1 MYYVRRLNLSS
12 HKDLCDKLAQ
22 ESGKLYSNTVKFFWR
37 TVRKKELWLKPS
49 SLMRLFNSNNM
60 HAHSADASIQQ
71 FFNALSS
78 WRTVRKTIPE
88 AKPPKRLRKYS
99 CVVWKNTAIRIKD
112 QQLILS
118 NGKITESLI
127 IPWEHSLTPVQ
138 TTLRWTGIGYE
149 LVFCYKEDKP
159 ETNYNPEQPVGID
172 IGQIHVAA
180 TSEGTIV
187 NGRLLRSIRQGRQR
201 SCSILE
207 QRMSKKK
214 KGSKRWKRLREAKR
228 RLCRK
233 VVNKARD
240 ILHKYTTGL
249 VMYLKEKGY
258 NALVVG
264 DLTGY
269 RVENNCGSVRNQENH
284 AWLYSQISWYLK
296 YKWVRLGLRYVPQ
309 EESHTSKT
317 CPACG
322 SRKKPTGREYKC
334 KCGFV
339 GHRDLVG
346 ATNILRKYL
355 GTFGAEIAKFCE
367 ANKYLGAFGKMFPVD
382 ALMARASGVRFNPH
396 ISVAHGFLTA

>member
-1 MYYVRRLNLSS
+1 MYYIRRLNLSS
-12 HKDLCDKLAQ
+12 HKDLCNLLAQ

-37 TVRKKELWLKPS
+37 TVRKKDIWLSKYQ
-49 SLMRLFNSNNM
+49 LFNWFKSNTM
-60 HAHSADASIQQ
+60 HSHSVNASIEQ

-78 WRTVRKTIPE
+78 WRTVRKTIPQ
-88 AKPPKRLRKYS
+88 AKPPKRLRKYCS
-99 CVVWKNTAIRIKD
+99 VVWKNTAIRIKN

-118 NGKITESLI
+118 NGKITEPLI
-127 IPWEHSLTPVQ
+127 IPWKYSLIPVQ
-138 TTLRWTGIGYE
+138 TTLRWAGKYE

-159 ETNYNPEQPVGID
+159 ETNYIPEQPVGID
-172 IGQIHVAA
+172 IGQIHVVG

-201 SCSILE
+201 SCSVFE
-207 QRMSKKK
+207 QGMSKKK
-214 KGSKRWKRLREAKR
+214 KGSKRWKKLREAKR
-228 RLCRK
+228 KLCRK

-249 VMYLKEKGY
+249 VMYLKNKGY
-258 NALVVG
+258 NTLVVG

-296 YKWVRLGLRYVPQ
+296 YKWEKLGLQYVPQ
-309 EESHTSKT
+309 EESYTSKT

-334 KCGFV
+334 RCGFV

-355 GTFGAEIAKFCE
+355 GTFG
-367 ANKYLGAFGKMFPVD
+367 KMFPVD
-382 ALMARASGVRFNPH
+382 GLMACPVGVRFKPH
-396 ISVAHGFLTA
+396 INVAHGFLTA